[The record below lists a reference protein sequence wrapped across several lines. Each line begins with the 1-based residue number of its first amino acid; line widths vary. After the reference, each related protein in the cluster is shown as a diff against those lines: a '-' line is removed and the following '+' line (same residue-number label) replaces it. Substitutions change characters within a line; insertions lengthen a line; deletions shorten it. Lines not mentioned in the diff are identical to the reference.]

1 MTPSRFARLALVATL
16 ASSAPLAGCAA
27 TARTAG
33 PARPAAPAS
42 AIRHVVLIE
51 LADPAELPALVAD
64 CDAKLATIPEV
75 RSYWR
80 GKPVDIGRANVDAN
94 YTLGITVDFDS
105 LDGYGRYL
113 THPAHEELVRTWKP
127 RWKAARIFDV
137 GLEPHA
143 TQSAVAG
150 PTGRAD

>member
-1 MTPSRFARLALVATL
+1 MKPSLSQVAVVAVSL
-16 ASSAPLAGCAA
+16 LAGCTATPRAA
-27 TARTAG
+27 DTARA
-33 PARPAAPAS
+33 AAPSA

-80 GKPVDIGRANVDAN
+80 GKPVDLGRSNVDAN

-113 THPAHEELVRTWKP
+113 THPAHEELVKTWKP
-127 RWKAARIFDV
+127 KWKAARIFDL
-137 GLEPHA
+137 GLEP
-143 TQSAVAG
+143 
-150 PTGRAD
+150 R

>member
-1 MTPSRFARLALVATL
+1 MKPSFPLAVLL
-16 ASSAPLAGCAA
+16 AGSMLAGCSAPPRNA
-27 TARTAG
+27 DTARA
-33 PARPAAPAS
+33 AAPAS

-51 LADPAELPALVAD
+51 LADPSKLPELVAE

-80 GKPVDIGRANVDAN
+80 GKPVDIGRASVDAN

-113 THPAHEELVRTWKP
+113 THPAHEELVRDWKP

-137 GLEPHA
+137 GLEP
-143 TQSAVAG
+143 
-150 PTGRAD
+150 R